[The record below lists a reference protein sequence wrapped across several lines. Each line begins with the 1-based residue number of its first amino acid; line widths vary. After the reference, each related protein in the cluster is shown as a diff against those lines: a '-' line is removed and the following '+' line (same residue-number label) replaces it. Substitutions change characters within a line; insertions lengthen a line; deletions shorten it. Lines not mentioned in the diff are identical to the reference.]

1 MEYGCF
7 SLNRESNI
15 MINIKT
21 QSIVPIGKRD
31 FLVLDMLIANVD
43 SVVTKEELL
52 NYAWK
57 DVLVSQASLTQ
68 SVATI
73 RKLIGDNG
81 VEQKY
86 IKTIPGVGY
95 MLVSTTKGT
104 KLSKEKMDKKKR
116 LKLTLLFFL
125 LLLSLVSFFI

>member
-21 QSIVPIGKRD
+21 QTVVPIGKRD

-43 SVVTKEELL
+43 SVVTKQELL

-95 MLVSTTKGT
+95 MLVSTTKST
-104 KLSKEKMDKKKR
+104 KLSKETMDIKFI
-116 LKLTLLFFL
+116 LLFFL
-125 LLLSLVSFFI
+125 LLLFLVSFFI

>member
-21 QSIVPIGKRD
+21 QTVVPIGKRD

-43 SVVTKEELL
+43 SVVTKQELL

-104 KLSKEKMDKKKR
+104 KLSKETMDIKFI
-116 LKLTLLFFL
+116 LLFFL
-125 LLLSLVSFFI
+125 LLLFLVSFFI